1 MPANIEKI
9 QERKPKQQSIC
20 FLDTEFNAKNYNE
33 QNDGYQEITEIG
45 AVYMENGMVIDRFSR
60 YCKIKKGHKLT
71 KRCKNI
77 TGITPE
83 ILNEKGVSFNQAMK
97 ELRMFIKKYKISK
110 IYTFGSADAEEMLA
124 TAKLNHSGPEVYE
137 LIKKLC
143 NIYPQFQEK
152 LDLHY
157 MFSLSDICKIC
168 NVNHDMAHSALADAE
183 DTGYAYLNM
192 KSGKISREILNE
204 INIHKYNVGIYRDNR
219 SLKMVNVKR
228 PEVVTNQFIQN
239 MEAVFDNAKDVIK
252 EPILRAIHDDMMRLI
267 GRPDMETGEEGL

>member
-1 MPANIEKI
+1 MSANIKQTQNRKI
-9 QERKPKQQSIC
+9 KQQSIC

-45 AVYMENGMVIDRFSR
+45 AVYMENGIVIDRFST

-83 ILNEKGVSFNQAMK
+83 ILNEKGMPFNQAMK
-97 ELRMFIKKYKISK
+97 NFKEFIDKHKISK
-110 IYTFGSADAEEMLA
+110 IYTFGNADAEEMLA
-124 TAKLNHSGPEVYE
+124 TAKLNNSGPEVYE
-137 LIKKLC
+137 LIKKIH
-143 NIYPQFQEK
+143 NIYPQFQNK

-157 MFSLSDICKIC
+157 VFSLSDICKIC
-168 NVNHDMAHSALADAE
+168 NVNHNVAHSALADAE

-192 KSGKISREILNE
+192 KAGNINTEILNE

-219 SLKMVNVKR
+219 SLKMVNIKH
-228 PEVVTNQFIQN
+228 PEVVTQQFIHDI
-239 MEAVFDNAKDVIK
+239 ESVFDNAKDMVK
-252 EPILRAIHDDMMRLI
+252 EPILIAIHDDMMRLI
-267 GRPDMETGEEGL
+267 GRPDLEIGEDNL